1 MLNKQLQHGISAVVP
16 VFNAQQSLS
25 QLIQRLVGVLQSISE
40 SFEVLLVDDGSKDD
54 TWNLITSLIA
64 QYDSARGIRLMR
76 NYGQHSALLCGI
88 RHARYDITVT
98 LDDDLQNPPEE
109 IPKLLAAL
117 CPSLDVV
124 YGTPRRGA
132 HGLLRNLASQITKL
146 VLQKGMGAE
155 TARNVSAFRVFRTQL
170 REAFETYRAP
180 YVSIDVLLTWGTTR
194 FTSVLVEHA
203 PRTLGSSNYNFTRL
217 LAHALNML
225 TGFTT
230 IPLQLA
236 SLVGIVFT
244 CFGLLVLC
252 FVLTRYLIQGTTAP
266 GFPFLASVICIFSG
280 AQLFSLGIVGEYIA
294 RIHMRSMDR
303 PSYTIRCSVET
314 QESSL
319 AQIHKIGPNQTRGN

>member
-1 MLNKQLQHGISAVVP
+1 MLKDKLLHGVSAVIP

-25 QLIQRLVGVLQSISE
+25 LLIQRLVPVLQSLARP
-40 SFEVLLVDDGSKDD
+40 FEILLIDDGSTDD
-54 TWNLITSLIA
+54 SWALITSLAIK
-64 QYDSARGIRLMR
+64 YDSVRGIRLMR

-88 RHARYDITVT
+88 RHVRFDVTVT

-109 IPKLLAAL
+109 IPKLLAEL
-117 CPSLDVV
+117 SPNLDVV
-124 YGTPRRGA
+124 YGTPERDA
-132 HGLLRNLASQITKL
+132 HGLFRNLASQITKI

-155 TARNVSAFRVFRTQL
+155 TARNVSAFRAFRTEL

-180 YVSIDVLLTWGTTR
+180 YVSVDVLLTWGTTR
-194 FTSVLVEHA
+194 FASVRVEHA
-203 PRTLGSSNYNFTRL
+203 PRTLGDSNYSLRKL

-236 SLVGIVFT
+236 SLIGIVFT

-252 FVLTRYLIQGTTAP
+252 FVLIRYFIQGTSAP
-266 GFPFLASVICIFSG
+266 GFPFLASVISIFSG

-294 RIHMRSMDR
+294 RIHLRSMDR
-303 PSYTIRCSVET
+303 PSYTVRSSVEP
-314 QESSL
+314 QEV
-319 AQIHKIGPNQTRGN
+319 